1 MPFNSRVRENAIHDS
16 HKGINSRTV
25 RCNSL
30 FRKRFYH
37 YAYGSVAAWMYGTA
51 AGIKSDENAPAYKH
65 FFISPIPDKR
75 LGSAKAKID
84 TRSGSIMSEWYCE
97 GDDVRYS
104 FVIPEGTTATVTIDG
119 KTEEL
124 GAGKYTRWGT
134 IA

>member
-1 MPFNSRVRENAIHDS
+1 MHLFCA
-16 HKGINSRTV
+16 T
-25 RCNSL
+25 SL
-30 FRKRFYH
+30 KR
-37 YAYGSVAAWMYGTA
+37 
-51 AGIKSDENAPAYKH
+51 IKLL
-65 FFISPIPDKR
+65 PIPDKR

-134 IA
+134 LA